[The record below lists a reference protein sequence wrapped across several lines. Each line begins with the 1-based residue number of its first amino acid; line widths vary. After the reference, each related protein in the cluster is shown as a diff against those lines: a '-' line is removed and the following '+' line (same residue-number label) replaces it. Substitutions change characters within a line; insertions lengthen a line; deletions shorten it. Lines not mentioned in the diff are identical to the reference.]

1 VARDATLTRARLIR
15 AAERRFAIDGVS
27 GARMADIVRDAGQRN
42 DSAIGYHFGS
52 RQGLLEEIIDRHMD
66 TMEAMR
72 QASLDTLAQAQH
84 VEVVRAVVEPT
95 AELLR
100 SDEGR
105 DFLRI
110 AQQLAGWAGVR
121 TGRPAVPIRGTAIA
135 AQLARLE
142 ELLLRDLPRTVAR
155 ERVAAL
161 VTFLTGSLAERAR
174 SIDAGRRQP
183 LGHERYVDNLTAML
197 AAAIAG

>member
-1 VARDATLTRARLIR
+1 LIR
-15 AAERRFAIDGVS
+15 AAERRFAIDGVN
-27 GARMADIVRDAGQRN
+27 GAKTADIVRDAGQRN

-66 TMEAMR
+66 TMEAVR
-72 QASLDTLAQAQH
+72 QASLGTLAQAQH
-84 VEVVRAVVEPT
+84 AEVVRAVVAPT

-110 AQQLAGWAGVR
+110 AQQLADWAGVR
-121 TGRPAVPIRGTAIA
+121 TGRPAVPIQGTAIA

-142 ELLLRDLPRTVAR
+142 ELLLQDLPRTVAR

-183 LGHERYVDNLTAML
+183 LSHERYVDNLTAML